1 MKVREVPTLDPSL
14 VNWKCEKIRSY
25 YFERK
30 EQENQGKI
38 EETKS
43 EVIDIINITHDNN
56 EKVEIKYSSTF
67 NYDDYA
73 KKNDIYFDISLSSE
87 FNSSSSIDIQAAQR
101 EIKPNLPKINEAEE
115 SKEFEEFRVS
125 LLDKSVVE
133 QEQIVNSGDSKYKK
147 LLKIGASTALGVGT
161 GLAMM
166 PVFNDGI
173 WELENFDIHIHEYET
188 AFILSTINTLAV
200 TSAYSIFT
208 IYKFLTENKDNLHE
222 LGNLQKR
229 ALQGAAIAL
238 ATQPAMLLWK
248 VELDDEKVADSQ
260 GFNEFIAWA
269 AVTTIPLL
277 IYKIIENYESLYKTV
292 DNMKYRH
299 IDLDSIGSKLFTY
312 ATAILGRI
320 GRAVSFSVLAKSIS
334 QEIGFSEE
342 VSTTL
347 GVLIGGVLASS
358 IQGLI
363 EHGAFQS
370 LFEKNVEKTNTKDV
384 IRAAF
389 STLEGA
395 WFALPSVA
403 VGLNATQNWNPLI
416 RGAIFAPQF
425 LSRTVAE
432 ASSMYNA
439 LRPKQE
445 HTVNQIV

>member
-1 MKVREVPTLDPSL
+1 MKRIEEPKLPPEL
-14 VNWKCEKIRSY
+14 VNWRLQRIAEY
-25 YFERK
+25 YCNRK
-30 EQENQGKI
+30 EQEEKGNI
-38 EETKS
+38 EETKG
-43 EVIDIINITHDNN
+43 EIIDIINITHENN
-56 EKVEIKYSSTF
+56 EKLEVKYNSNFT
-67 NYDDYA
+67 YEDYA
-73 KKNDIYFDISLSSE
+73 KKNNIHVEITLSSD
-87 FNSSSSIDIQAAQR
+87 FDSSSSIDIQQAR
-101 EIKPNLPKINEAEE
+101 KEIRPNLSKINEAEE
-115 SKEFEEFRVS
+115 SKEFEEFRAS
-125 LLDKSVVE
+125 LLDKSAVE
-133 QEQIVNSGDSKYKK
+133 QEQIVNSGDSKCKK

-166 PVFNDGI
+166 PIFNDGI

-248 VELDDEKVADSQ
+248 VELDDEKVVDAQ

-269 AVTTIPLL
+269 AATTIPLL
-277 IYKIIENYESLYKTV
+277 IYKIIENYESLHKTV

-312 ATAILGRI
+312 ATAFFGGVGRF
-320 GRAVSFSVLAKSIS
+320 VSYSALTKGIM

-342 VSTTL
+342 TSTITGAL
-347 GVLIGGVLASS
+347 LGGVIASS
-358 IQGLI
+358 IQGMV

-370 LFEKNVEKTNTKDV
+370 LFEKNISKPSTKDV
-384 IRAAF
+384 ARAAF

-403 VGLNATQNWNPLI
+403 IGLNATQSWNPLI

-439 LRPKQE
+439 LKPRQE
-445 HTVNQIV
+445 HNVNQVV